1 MVQSVVGEIMRT
13 TRMLSRAAMA
23 AVGGTISV
31 LVAGL
36 MGCGGSGEPA
46 AMTADLER
54 DLDLATNARR
64 PQTAVVSVL
73 EGGPRH
79 APSGSERGRRD
90 AVPVS
95 RRQPRPA
102 LEAEVQEAAVTTE
115 AEEAPAPAVAATTTV
130 EPTPAP
136 VPEPAPQA
144 PEPVSGPI
152 PHGPSDGS
160 GDAIGTGEVGRGG
173 GGRRGGFGTLIGVII
188 RGGSAGVDNCEE
200 HDRRRNGRRG
210 GMGGGIITAG
220 PGGWGGPI
228 GANGGTPRTTFPRN

>member
-1 MVQSVVGEIMRT
+1 MRT

-23 AVGGTISV
+23 AAGGTISV

-64 PQTAVVSVL
+64 PQTAVVSPL
-73 EGGPRH
+73 EGGPRR
-79 APSGSERGRRD
+79 APSGTERGQRD
-90 AVPVS
+90 AVPVP
-95 RRQPRPA
+95 RRQPRPTPG
-102 LEAEVQEAAVTTE
+102 AEVQEAAATTE
-115 AEEAPAPAVAATTTV
+115 VEEAPAPAVAVTATV

-160 GDAIGTGEVGRGG
+160 GDAIGTGEMGRGG

>member
-1 MVQSVVGEIMRT
+1 MRT

-23 AVGGTISV
+23 AAGGAISV

-36 MGCGGSGEPA
+36 MGCGGSGEPT

-64 PQTAVVSVL
+64 PQTAVVSAL
-73 EGGPRH
+73 EGGPRR
-79 APSGSERGRRD
+79 APSGTERGQRD
-90 AVPVS
+90 AVPVP

-102 LEAEVQEAAVTTE
+102 PEAEVQEVAVASTS
-115 AEEAPAPAVAATTTV
+115 EETPAPTVAVTTTV

-136 VPEPAPQA
+136 VPEPSPQV

-152 PHGPSDGS
+152 LHGPSDGT

-173 GGRRGGFGTLIGVII
+173 GRRGGGFGTLIGVII